1 MIRLSIQTSSSN
13 MIPITDFLYLYDL
26 AKCSK
31 CQMFIV
37 LKSTNKLYGA
47 SDDCCAIHEIDIPFL
62 VNGDLEFRLDSI
74 NKDLIF
80 THENYFV
87 PNEFPWVILPSYYWE
102 MYIGGD
108 IYADY
113 DSDKDIFNL
122 YDKTT
127 KGYLT
132 GQIQM
137 YKRRVQ
143 FDAGRNTFVGQLFG
157 YLNRLPHLHNP
168 YTFTGMEKHPNIRH
182 AFDNKAAMG
191 RILCRLNSDNI
202 DVLLY
207 FYKGLFSLAKTDTLE
222 IDIRFDK
229 LSSSEFMATYRPKKK
244 KNPLTSNK
252 YGIPFSERI
261 HCMYRNLI

>member
-1 MIRLSIQTSSSN
+1 
-13 MIPITDFLYLYDL
+13 
-26 AKCSK
+26 
-31 CQMFIV
+31 
-37 LKSTNKLYGA
+37 
-47 SDDCCAIHEIDIPFL
+47 
-62 VNGDLEFRLDSI
+62 
-74 NKDLIF
+74 
-80 THENYFV
+80 
-87 PNEFPWVILPSYYWE
+87 

-229 LSSSEFMATYRPKKK
+229 LSSSEFMATYRPKK
-244 KNPLTSNK
+244 
-252 YGIPFSERI
+252 
-261 HCMYRNLI
+261 